1 MYTKIHFDIFRSF
14 FILLALSVPVFSEFR
29 KDVFRSLNK
38 NLIFAPLFINILKQV
53 NVEMD
58 FPLSAEGLI
67 PQRHP
72 IVLVD
77 RLLDSNVE
85 KSVSDF
91 LIREDCVFVE
101 DGRIVSAGLMENI
114 AQTCALRI
122 GYLNRG
128 QKVRIGVVGAVKNFS
143 VIQFPLVGATLTTT
157 VKEVLYVEPALVVSA
172 ETRVGNDLVAT
183 CEMKVFL
190 TDNEG

>member
-1 MYTKIHFDIFRSF
+1 M
-14 FILLALSVPVFSEFR
+14 SVPVFSEFR
-29 KDVFRSLNK
+29 KDIFRSLNK
-38 NLIFAPLFINILKQV
+38 NLIFAPLFINVLKQV

-77 RLLDSNVE
+77 RLLDSDVE

-101 DGRIVSAGLMENI
+101 DGRMVSAGLMENI

-128 QKVRIGVVGAVKNFS
+128 QKVRKRVK
-143 VIQFPLVGATLTTT
+143 
-157 VKEVLYVEPALVVSA
+157 
-172 ETRVGNDLVAT
+172 R
-183 CEMKVFL
+183 
-190 TDNEG
+190 

>member
-1 MYTKIHFDIFRSF
+1 
-14 FILLALSVPVFSEFR
+14 
-29 KDVFRSLNK
+29 
-38 NLIFAPLFINILKQV
+38 
-53 NVEMD
+53 MD

-67 PQRHP
+67 PQKKP

-77 RLLDSNVE
+77 RLLESDEE

-91 LIREDCVFVE
+91 LIRNDGVFVE
-101 DGRIVSAGLMENI
+101 GGRIVSAGLMENI

-122 GYLNRG
+122 GYVNRG
-128 QKVRIGVVGAVKNFS
+128 QQVRIGVVGAVKNF
-143 VIQFPLVGATLTTT
+143 VVRRFPAVGETLTTT

-172 ETRVGNDLVAT
+172 ETRVGNEVVAT

-190 TDNEG
+190 TDHEG

>member
-1 MYTKIHFDIFRSF
+1 
-14 FILLALSVPVFSEFR
+14 
-29 KDVFRSLNK
+29 
-38 NLIFAPLFINILKQV
+38 
-53 NVEMD
+53 MD

-67 PQRHP
+67 PQKKP

-77 RLLDSNVE
+77 RLLESDEE

-91 LIREDCVFVE
+91 LIRNDGVFVE
-101 DGRIVSAGLMENI
+101 GGRIVSAGLMENI

-122 GYLNRG
+122 GYVNRG
-128 QKVRIGVVGAVKNFS
+128 QQVRIGVVGAVKNF
-143 VIQFPLVGATLTTT
+143 VVCRFPAVGETLTTT

-172 ETRVGNDLVAT
+172 ETRVGNEVVAT

-190 TDNEG
+190 TDHEG

>member
-1 MYTKIHFDIFRSF
+1 M
-14 FILLALSVPVFSEFR
+14 
-29 KDVFRSLNK
+29 
-38 NLIFAPLFINILKQV
+38 KQV

-77 RLLDSNVE
+77 RLLDSDVE

-91 LIREDCVFVE
+91 LIQEDCVFVE
-101 DGRIVSAGLMENI
+101 DGRMVSAGLMENI

-143 VIQFPLVGATLTTT
+143 VIQFPPVGSTLTTT

-172 ETRVGNDLVAT
+172 EIRVGNDLVAT